1 MYSRTT
7 LPATATGSKP
17 PFAQQGRLS
26 VSVAVV
32 VAAVGAGSGGGGGG
46 VFGILVTVE
55 TQWVG
60 KVEGQKD
67 RFAVVLLWSVIVF
80 LCSFQQ
86 CARTCLGHCRSA

>member
-1 MYSRTT
+1 MCSRRN

-17 PFAQQGRLS
+17 PFAQQRRLS

-32 VAAVGAGSGGGGGG
+32 VAAVGAGGGGGG

-67 RFAVVLLWSVIVF
+67 RLAVVLLWSVIVF
-80 LCSFQQ
+80 FSKMRPYLSWS
-86 CARTCLGHCRSA
+86 LS